1 MSRQNFDP
9 KIFKAYDI
17 RGIYPDQIN
26 SDIAYAMGQ
35 GYASVIKP
43 TKPVVIGYDVRIYS
57 GELKDAMIQGLV
69 DAGVDVVDIGL
80 ISTEMIY
87 FATGN
92 YGYGGGIQVTASHNP
107 AEWHGA
113 KMVKEGAAPISSET
127 GLEEIRDFVAS
138 GEKITVEK
146 KGSVVKKDIMDEFCR
161 YALTWID
168 APKIKPLRFAYNPNF
183 GFEGKVL
190 QKIIELGKL
199 PLDIIPLNA
208 EPDGNF
214 PKGRPDPFVPEN
226 RTEMTEL
233 IKKEQ
238 PDFGV
243 AWDADAD
250 RVFFFAEDG
259 RFIDSYF
266 ANTLLIKYMLEKNP
280 ASKIVYDPRN
290 TWALIDATK
299 NFGGTPVLERVGHS
313 FIKARM
319 RKDDA
324 VFSGESSGHTYYRDF
339 WYADSGI
346 IPLLQILEIMSKE
359 NKSLTELLQEA
370 WNKYFITGEINF
382 TTEKAKEIMA
392 EAEKKYSDSEI
403 NKIDGVSC
411 EYSDWRFNLRSSNTE
426 PLLRLNM
433 EAKNRELLDTKK
445 AEVINFIES
454 FV

>member
-1 MSRQNFDP
+1 MAREKFDP
-9 KIFKAYDI
+9 SIFKAYDI
-17 RGIYPDQIN
+17 RGIYPEQIDE
-26 SDIAYAMGQ
+26 DIAYAMGQ

-43 TKPVVIGYDVRIYS
+43 TKPVAVGYDVRIHS
-57 GELKDAMIQGLV
+57 EELKECVIRGLN
-69 DAGVDVVDIGL
+69 DAGIDVVDIGL
-80 ISTEMIY
+80 ISTEMYY
-87 FATGN
+87 FAVGN

-113 KMVKEGAAPISSET
+113 KMVKEGAAPISGET
-127 GLEEIRDFVAS
+127 GLEQIRDFVAS
-138 GEKITVEK
+138 GEKITAEK
-146 KGSVVKKDIMDEFCR
+146 KGTTIKKDIMDEFCR
-161 YALTWID
+161 YALTWVD
-168 APKIKPLRFAYNPNF
+168 ASKIKPLKLVHNPNF

-190 QKIIELGKL
+190 NKIVEMGNL
-199 PLDIIPLNA
+199 PLDLVPLNA

-226 RTEMTEL
+226 RTETIEL
-233 IKKEQ
+233 IKKENA
-238 PDFGV
+238 DLGV

-250 RVFFFAEDG
+250 RVFFFRETGD
-259 RFIDSYF
+259 FIDSYF
-266 ANTLLIKYMLEKNP
+266 TNTLLIKYMLEKNP
-280 ASKIVYDPRN
+280 NSKIVYDPRY

-299 NFGGTPVLERVGHS
+299 DAGGTPVLERVGHS

-319 RKDDA
+319 REEDA

-359 NKSLTELLQEA
+359 NKSMSELLE
-370 WNKYFITGEINF
+370 KTLSEYFITGEINF
-382 TTEKAKEIMA
+382 TTKKAAEIMA

-426 PLLRLNM
+426 PLLRLNL
-433 EAKNRELLDTKK
+433 EAKSKEQLDAKK
-445 AEVINFIES
+445 MEVIGFIES
-454 FV
+454 FA